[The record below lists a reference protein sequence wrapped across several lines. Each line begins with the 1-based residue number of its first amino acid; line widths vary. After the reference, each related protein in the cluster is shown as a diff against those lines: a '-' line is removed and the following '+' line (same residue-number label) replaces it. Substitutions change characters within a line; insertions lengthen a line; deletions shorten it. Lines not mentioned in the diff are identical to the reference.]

1 MILQTTRE
9 QVSCYL
15 STPSSSAKPPLGIEI
30 HRSSNMGKAIDHFP
44 IPLDGQTKRSSANSM
59 QSVVAA
65 SFGEVLTFQRENAT
79 NLVVVGSIWSM
90 ISVGRPVCV
99 ANIQTKQA
107 GLKRSG
113 PRLQITTPHSSMW
126 LDAGE
131 EIQIVREGEEQSTV
145 RTSMSDLWSW
155 TSSNFK
161 PHASQQDERELP
173 AILDNNYSIAF
184 PSTFAT
190 NSQHLDSLEPL
201 GPPSMAVQ
209 LASTSPYIRMSP
221 METRTAVPVSSPRQ
235 SGHRL
240 SSTNDGLIRRNVRLD
255 DRKAIG
261 NIMEKSLAQCP
272 QSVLK
277 PILKAA
283 IKFIEPDKQKKWP
296 YVLSD
301 DRTKIG
307 RITKHRREQ
316 GEGGLSQ
323 PPWWPDLR
331 HREPDHLHKHE
342 CVSLGVALLWYIIE
356 NEAFNKKHREDAALI
371 FWRDQVHRMLPTWVE
386 TCVSTSGRDLKGEHK
401 LKFEAKRPER
411 QKKAD
416 IWKNGIIQLFVL
428 VMRCSDVAWDRR
440 GKYHK
445 SSVIYIVLIASRCY
459 RSSARRVP

>member
-1 MILQTTRE
+1 VNR
-9 QVSCYL
+9 L
-15 STPSSSAKPPLGIEI
+15 S
-30 HRSSNMGKAIDHFP
+30 
-44 IPLDGQTKRSSANSM
+44 
-59 QSVVAA
+59 
-65 SFGEVLTFQRENAT
+65 
-79 NLVVVGSIWSM
+79 
-90 ISVGRPVCV
+90 V
-99 ANIQTKQA
+99 ANILAQQA

-113 PRLQITTPHSSMW
+113 PRLQITTPHSSIW

-131 EIQIVREGEEQSTV
+131 EIQIAREGEEQSTI

-161 PHASQQDERELP
+161 PQTIERDDREVP
-173 AILDNNYSIAF
+173 AKLDSNYSVVF
-184 PSTFAT
+184 PRTFAT
-190 NSQHLDSLEPL
+190 NSQFLDSINSL
-201 GPPSMAVQ
+201 GPLSMAVQ
-209 LASTSPYIRMSP
+209 PASHSSYVSVSP
-221 METRTAVPVSSPRQ
+221 METRVAVPVSSPRQ
-235 SGHRL
+235 PDHHP
-240 SSTNDGLIRRNVRLD
+240 SSHNDGLIQRNIRLN
-255 DRKAIG
+255 DRKAID

-301 DRTKIG
+301 DRTKLG

-356 NEAFNKKHREDAALI
+356 NEAFNKKHREDAAMI

-386 TCVSTSGRDLKGEHK
+386 TCVTTSGRDLKGEHK
-401 LKFEAKRPER
+401 LKFDAKRPER
-411 QKKAD
+411 QKKAA
-416 IWKNGIIQLFVL
+416 IWNNGIIQLFVI
-428 VMRCSDVAWDRR
+428 VMRCSDVTWDRR
-440 GKYHK
+440 GN
-445 SSVIYIVLIASRCY
+445 
-459 RSSARRVP
+459 